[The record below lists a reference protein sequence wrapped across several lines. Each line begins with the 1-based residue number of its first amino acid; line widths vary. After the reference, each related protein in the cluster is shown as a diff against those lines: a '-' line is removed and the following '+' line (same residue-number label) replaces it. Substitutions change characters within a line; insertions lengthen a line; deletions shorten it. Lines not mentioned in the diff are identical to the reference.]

1 MRLILLGVPG
11 TGKGTQGA
19 ILSKQWQI
27 PHIDVGEILRQ
38 SITNQSPI
46 GLKAKAYVERGDVIP
61 DDVIFNFISK
71 YLNHSSA
78 QGGWILDGFPGSL
91 PQARF
96 LDELLA
102 SLRQSDYRVFN
113 FYVPIDVAVGRL
125 QQRGYLGDCP
135 EVIYRRIE
143 IYQQQ
148 TAPLIQYYRRQGC
161 LTMINGDRSVETV
174 ADFLHSCL

>member
-27 PHIDVGEILRQ
+27 PHIDIGEILRQ

-61 DDVIFNFISK
+61 DDITLNYISK
-71 YLNHSSA
+71 YLNHSST

-113 FYVPIDVAVGRL
+113 FYVPIDVAVRRL
-125 QQRGYLGDCP
+125 QQRGYLDDCL

-174 ADFLHSCL
+174 AEFLQSCL

>member
-11 TGKGTQGA
+11 AGKGTLGA

-27 PHIDVGEILRQ
+27 PHIDIGEILRQ
-38 SITNQSPI
+38 SIAVQAPL
-46 GLKAKAYVERGDVIP
+46 GLKARAYMEKGDMVP
-61 DDVIFNFISK
+61 DNLVFDMIAK

-78 QGGWILDGFPGSL
+78 RRGWILDGFPVNLS
-91 PQARF
+91 QARF

-102 SLRQSDYRVFN
+102 SLGQSYNRVFN
-113 FYVPIDVAVGRL
+113 FYVPIDVAVVRL
-125 QQRGYLGDCP
+125 KQRGYLGDCP

-148 TAPLIQYYRRQGC
+148 TAPLTQYYRQQGC

-174 ADFLHSCL
+174 ADFLQSCL